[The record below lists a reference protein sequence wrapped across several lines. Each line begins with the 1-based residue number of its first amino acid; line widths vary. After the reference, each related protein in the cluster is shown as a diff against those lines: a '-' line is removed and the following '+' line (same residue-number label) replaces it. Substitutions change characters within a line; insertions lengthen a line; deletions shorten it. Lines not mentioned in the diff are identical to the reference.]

1 MMSHHSSGVPTIIT
15 KSLIYMV
22 LSSIYKLYSIL
33 TIVCLTMYCWERCYI
48 YTIPN
53 IITTETHVKLLA
65 SKQAHMP
72 IHLREC
78 K

>member
-15 KSLIYMV
+15 KLLIYMV
-22 LSSIYKLYSIL
+22 LSSIYSIL
-33 TIVCLTMYCWERCYI
+33 TIVCLTMYCWESCYV

-53 IITTETHVKLLA
+53 INTTEAHVKLLA
-65 SKQAHMP
+65 SKQAHMS